1 MGKWDTVT
9 RAKDLT
15 RGRRIL
21 KTDKK
26 TNRNSSPITFDQE
39 RDDAIAEL
47 DSVIDSY
54 HTKHSNRQQQQQQ
67 QQTQRKPLKTKELE
81 KNGGTWPKAR
91 IGTYEGRTFTV
102 YPVYRILGD

>member
-1 MGKWDTVT
+1 MGKWDTVI
-9 RAKDLT
+9 RAKDFV

-21 KTDKK
+21 KADKK
-26 TNRNSSPITFDQE
+26 QNRNSSPVTFDQE

-54 HTKHSNRQQQQQQ
+54 HTKRNSRQQQQQQ
-67 QQTQRKPLKTKELE
+67 QQQVQHKPPKKKELE

-91 IGTYEGRTFTV
+91 IGLLYL
-102 YPVYRILGD
+102 RILTNDFSSY

>member
-1 MGKWDTVT
+1 MGKWDTVI
-9 RAKDLT
+9 RAKDFV

-21 KTDKK
+21 KADKK
-26 TNRNSSPITFDQE
+26 QNRNSSPVTFDQE

-54 HTKHSNRQQQQQQ
+54 HTKRNSRQQQQQQ
-67 QQTQRKPLKTKELE
+67 VQRKPQKNKELE

-91 IGTYEGRTFTV
+91 MGLYF
-102 YPVYRILGD
+102 DKK